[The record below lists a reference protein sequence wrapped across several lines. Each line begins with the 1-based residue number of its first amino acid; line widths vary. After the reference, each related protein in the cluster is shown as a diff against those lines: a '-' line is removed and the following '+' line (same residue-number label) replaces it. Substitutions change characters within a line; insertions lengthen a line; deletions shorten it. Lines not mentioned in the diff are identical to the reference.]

1 MVTNLRISR
10 VESRDEQSVDV
21 VGSLCDRTV
30 QVLHRVAAWVP
41 MSCSLCD
48 RTVQVLR
55 RAAHRVAAWVPR
67 VAASVTYGC
76 SLRHIRL
83 QVLRVAID
91 GPYLRARE
99 SVGHIFG
106 GMLRKLAGFGKP

>member
-1 MVTNLRISR
+1 M
-10 VESRDEQSVDV
+10 
-21 VGSLCDRTV
+21 
-30 QVLHRVAAWVP
+30 
-41 MSCSLCD
+41 
-48 RTVQVLR
+48 
-55 RAAHRVAAWVPR
+55 PR

-106 GMLRKLAGFGKP
+106 GMLRKLAGFGKPEPAPKPNP